1 MESKSSAQGRPS
13 NRAASSQR
21 QLAQQS
27 ASSGSALPTQ
37 RPRRAPA
44 QRPAPERLP
53 IVDDDSLNSSDERGL
68 DEEGSL
74 QSHSDVDVSDPDD
87 DELIDQSN
95 PYDDQP
101 GRRGRKE
108 NGLVTLTLRFVKLLK
123 NAPNKTLDLNIA
135 VERLEVQKRRI
146 YDITNVLEGIGLI
159 KKGGK
164 NHIKWT

>member
-1 MESKSSAQGRPS
+1 M
-13 NRAASSQR
+13 
-21 QLAQQS
+21 
-27 ASSGSALPTQ
+27 
-37 RPRRAPA
+37 
-44 QRPAPERLP
+44 
-53 IVDDDSLNSSDERGL
+53 
-68 DEEGSL
+68 